1 MSETT
6 ESVPSTDNPQQEPT
20 VDAAVNAFLDKW
32 EDSPAETSEPVSE
45 SEAEVADNS
54 DEQLEATQDQETVEE
69 VTDLGEEEEV
79 IYEEVDVVDSEEV
92 EYETAADDY
101 VTQIKVGEEIHEV
114 SVADLKRLYGQE
126 KSLTQKSQQ
135 VSEQR
140 KSLDAELERTQAAY
154 NVLLQKAQEKLQPY
168 TEIDMLVASKTME
181 DDAFAQLRKEAQT
194 AYDEYQFLAQ
204 EAGQFREAMLKAREK
219 EIAELAEQ
227 AHKTLKADIPEW
239 NEDLYNAVRDWG
251 ATQGLDREALN
262 NLVDPASIKVLLKA
276 MKYDRS
282 KKVAVQKRGAAPRKI
297 LKPGAS
303 APKQT
308 QKTRQNQKAMEQ
320 LSKSG
325 STEDAANAFLSRWSE

>member
-45 SEAEVADNS
+45 SEAEVADTS

-69 VTDLGEEEEV
+69 ATDLGEEEV
-79 IYEEVDVVDSEEV
+79 IYEEVEVVDSEEV

-154 NVLLQKAQEKLQPY
+154 NVLPVSY
-168 TEIDMLVASKTME
+168 THL
-181 DDAFAQLRKEAQT
+181 
-194 AYDEYQFLAQ
+194 
-204 EAGQFREAMLKAREK
+204 
-219 EIAELAEQ
+219 
-227 AHKTLKADIPEW
+227 TLPTICS
-239 NEDLYNAVRDWG
+239 V
-251 ATQGLDREALN
+251 
-262 NLVDPASIKVLLKA
+262 
-276 MKYDRS
+276 
-282 KKVAVQKRGAAPRKI
+282 
-297 LKPGAS
+297 
-303 APKQT
+303 
-308 QKTRQNQKAMEQ
+308 
-320 LSKSG
+320 
-325 STEDAANAFLSRWSE
+325 